1 MVRNVCLLN
10 KLDAFQNT
18 AFLKLFEHF
27 KKKYYSL
34 GRMRG
39 TVSLKDFSAEEIA
52 EIAGFLGVSA
62 IQLERKGKVTLQ
74 QFEEQLMTSAFSH
87 MTLKELIETILN
99 EQLETK
105 IQKML
110 EQENVNKN
118 FVQQLESILT
128 NYPAWLQQILK
139 RESDSRFIWQQQATI
154 LRDLEIVSKA
164 LEQHLIYNQ
173 FMRLPLFAQKATGN
187 PHAFD
192 TNTVLG
198 KLLVHAAFSLN
209 KQHIAY
215 PKNTEERVDLLA
227 TLKIVQDDLWNFV
240 TVQGL
245 VGYTHESI
253 HKVWE
258 AANQTKSA
266 LNMPIRELLN
276 ITRVQPLSNKSVY
289 IVENSSVASTLMDI
303 NPEAP
308 IICTHGQV
316 RMAGWRLL
324 DLLDSDVAIYY
335 AGDLDPEGLHIA
347 QNILKR
353 YGSRVNLWRMD
364 VQCYQNAMSETLS
377 DDRLAKLK
385 SIAILP
391 NVVEQMQQNKKAAYQ
406 EAWIDLL
413 IEDIQRNGK

>member
-10 KLDAFQNT
+10 KLDAFQNK
-18 AFLKLFEHF
+18 AFLKLFEYF

-39 TVSLKDFSAEEIA
+39 TVSLKDFSADEIA

-87 MTLKELIETILN
+87 MTLKELIEAILN

-110 EQENVNKN
+110 EQENINKN

-154 LRDLEIVSKA
+154 LRDLEIVAKA

-173 FMRLPLFAQKATGN
+173 FMRLPLFSQKATGN

-266 LNMPIRELLN
+266 LNMPMRELLN

-303 NPEAP
+303 NQEAP

-385 SIAILP
+385 SITILP
-391 NVVEQMQQNKKAAYQ
+391 NVVKQMHQNKKAAYQ

-413 IEDIQRNGK
+413 IEDIQKNGK

>member
-1 MVRNVCLLN
+1 M
-10 KLDAFQNT
+10 
-18 AFLKLFEHF
+18 
-27 KKKYYSL
+27 
-34 GRMRG
+34 
-39 TVSLKDFSAEEIA
+39 
-52 EIAGFLGVSA
+52 
-62 IQLERKGKVTLQ
+62 
-74 QFEEQLMTSAFSH
+74 
-87 MTLKELIETILN
+87 
-99 EQLETK
+99 
-105 IQKML
+105 
-110 EQENVNKN
+110 
-118 FVQQLESILT
+118 
-128 NYPAWLQQILK
+128 
-139 RESDSRFIWQQQATI
+139 
-154 LRDLEIVSKA
+154 
-164 LEQHLIYNQ
+164 
-173 FMRLPLFAQKATGN
+173 
-187 PHAFD
+187 
-192 TNTVLG
+192 
-198 KLLVHAAFSLN
+198 
-209 KQHIAY
+209 
-215 PKNTEERVDLLA
+215 
-227 TLKIVQDDLWNFV
+227 QDDLWNFV

-266 LNMPIRELLN
+266 LNMPMRELLN

-385 SIAILP
+385 SITILP
-391 NVVEQMQQNKKAAYQ
+391 NVVEQMHQNKKAAYQ

>member
-18 AFLKLFEHF
+18 AFLKLFEYF

-39 TVSLKDFSAEEIA
+39 TVSLKDFSADEIA

-87 MTLKELIETILN
+87 MTLKELIEAILN

-154 LRDLEIVSKA
+154 LRDLEIVAKA

-173 FMRLPLFAQKATGN
+173 FMRLPLFSQKATGN

-209 KQHIAY
+209 NQHIAY

-266 LNMPIRELLN
+266 LNMPMRELLN

-413 IEDIQRNGK
+413 IEDIQKNGK

>member
-18 AFLKLFEHF
+18 AFLKLFERF

-62 IQLERKGKVTLQ
+62 IQLKRKGKVTLQ

-87 MTLKELIETILN
+87 MTLKELIEAILN

-154 LRDLEIVSKA
+154 LRDLEIVAKA

-173 FMRLPLFAQKATGN
+173 FMRLPLFSQKATGN

-209 KQHIAY
+209 KRHIAY

-266 LNMPIRELLN
+266 LNMPMRELLN
-276 ITRVQPLSNKSVY
+276 ITHVQPLSNKSVY

>member
-10 KLDAFQNT
+10 KLDAFQNK
-18 AFLKLFEHF
+18 AFLKLFEYF

-39 TVSLKDFSAEEIA
+39 TVSLKDFSADEIA

-87 MTLKELIETILN
+87 MTLKELIEAILN

-154 LRDLEIVSKA
+154 LRDLEIVAKA

-173 FMRLPLFAQKATGN
+173 FMRLPLFSQEATGN

-209 KQHIAY
+209 KRHIAY

-258 AANQTKSA
+258 AANQTKSV
-266 LNMPIRELLN
+266 LNMPMRELLN

-385 SIAILP
+385 SITILP

>member
-1 MVRNVCLLN
+1 MN
-10 KLDAFQNT
+10 KLDAFQNK
-18 AFLKLFEHF
+18 AFLKLFEYF

-39 TVSLKDFSAEEIA
+39 TVSLKDFSADEIA

-87 MTLKELIETILN
+87 MTLKELIEAILN

-154 LRDLEIVSKA
+154 LRDLEIVAKA

-173 FMRLPLFAQKATGN
+173 FMRLPLFSQEATGN

-209 KQHIAY
+209 KRHIAY

-258 AANQTKSA
+258 AANQTKSV
-266 LNMPIRELLN
+266 LNMPMRELLN

-385 SIAILP
+385 SITILP